1 MSSFIHAGAN
11 KFRRAREWAT
21 PTLKDSAFLTRGV
34 LTPEEFIKAGDEL
47 VYKCPTW
54 SWASGDEKKRK
65 NYLPSDKQ
73 VSSKYE
79 SVVMRTIKYLV
90 KIDFLNLL
98 IESYSMSSNNQ
109 YLVTRNVPCPTRVSV
124 LENSV
129 AIGEE
134 DTAHIEEECGG
145 DDWLVSKM
153 ITPEEHQR
161 RMDQK
166 IEEEFDILDIDE
178 GSDDKKNEVG
188 VDGDGVEKSMEKMTI
203 DGDEKNED
211 EEKDKNVTS
220 EETDVVA
227 DTLKHNEEDEY
238 ADMEEFEDENVIED
252 EAAVSNS
259 VVSTS
264 KTTSKFDN
272 NIMKVR
278 TYDLSI
284 TYDKYYQTPRV
295 WMMGYESSDSS
306 QPLTGEQMLQDV
318 MSDYANRT
326 VTIDPHPHVSGYH
339 ASIHPCQHGAVMKTI
354 VRNLTK
360 AAEDVGGREGEVK
373 APSVEM
379 YLFIFL
385 KFVSSIIPTI
395 NYDFTMEVTASTE
408 K

>member
-1 MSSFIHAGAN
+1 MVNYRKRNMSLLYNIMWLISPYFIIN
-11 KFRRAREWAT
+11 K
-21 PTLKDSAFLTRGV
+21 
-34 LTPEEFIKAGDEL
+34 
-47 VYKCPTW
+47 
-54 SWASGDEKKRK
+54 
-65 NYLPSDKQ
+65 
-73 VSSKYE
+73 
-79 SVVMRTIKYLV
+79 
-90 KIDFLNLL
+90 
-98 IESYSMSSNNQ
+98 Q

-129 AIGEE
+129 AVGEE
-134 DTAHIEEECGG
+134 DTAHIDEECGD

-153 ITPEEHQR
+153 ITPEEHER
-161 RMDQK
+161 RMDKK
-166 IEEEFDILDIDE
+166 IEEEFDILDYE
-178 GSDDKKNEVG
+178 
-188 VDGDGVEKSMEKMTI
+188 
-203 DGDEKNED
+203 
-211 EEKDKNVTS
+211 EEKDGNIVEKEIGGIEKSLEKVNIEKEEVLTDPKN
-220 EETDVVA
+220 DDAA
-227 DTLKHNEEDEY
+227 DDEY
-238 ADMEEFEDENVIED
+238 ADMEEFEDENVMED
-252 EAAVSNS
+252 EAAVSTNTTDKS
-259 VVSTS
+259 SS
-264 KTTSKFDN
+264 NTSKFDN

-295 WMMGYESSDSS
+295 WMMGYDSANTS
-306 QPLTGEQMLQDV
+306 QPLTGDQMLEDV

-326 VTIDPHPHVSGYH
+326 VTIDPHPHISGYH

-360 AAEDVGGREGEVK
+360 AASGSVDGTNDDSEAN

>member
-1 MSSFIHAGAN
+1 MSSYFTAGAN

-21 PTLKDSAFLTRGV
+21 PTLKDSAFLQRGV
-34 LTPEEFIKAGDEL
+34 LTPEEFVKAGDEL

-54 SWASGDEKKRK
+54 SWESGDEKKRK
-65 NYLPSDKQ
+65 KHLPADK
-73 VSSKYE
+73 
-79 SVVMRTIKYLV
+79 
-90 KIDFLNLL
+90 
-98 IESYSMSSNNQ
+98 Q

-129 AIGEE
+129 AVGDE

-145 DDWLVSKM
+145 DDWLVSRM

-161 RMDQK
+161 RIDEK
-166 IEEEFDILDIDE
+166 IEEEFDILDFDGDGDGDGDDNNNESGEKKETGGDKGEE
-178 GSDDKKNEVG
+178 GKDD
-188 VDGDGVEKSMEKMTI
+188 DGVEKSIQKMSI
-203 DGDEKNED
+203 SDEGDATNVHDNNEAVA
-211 EEKDKNVTS
+211 EE
-220 EETDVVA
+220 E
-227 DTLKHNEEDEY
+227 EEDEY
-238 ADMEEFEDENVIED
+238 ADMEEFEDENVMED
-252 EAAVSNS
+252 EAAAPSAGVSD
-259 VVSTS
+259 S
-264 KTTSKFDN
+264 KSNANNFDN

-295 WMMGYESSDSS
+295 WMMGYESADSS
-306 QPLTGEQMLQDV
+306 QPLTGDQMFQDV

-326 VTIDPHPHVSGYH
+326 VTIDPHPHVTGYH

-360 AAEDVGGREGEVK
+360 ATSGESGEIEMDDAR
-373 APSVEM
+373 APTVEM

-395 NYDFTMEVTASTE
+395 NYDFTMDVTASTA

>member
-1 MSSFIHAGAN
+1 M
-11 KFRRAREWAT
+11 
-21 PTLKDSAFLTRGV
+21 
-34 LTPEEFIKAGDEL
+34 
-47 VYKCPTW
+47 
-54 SWASGDEKKRK
+54 
-65 NYLPSDKQ
+65 
-73 VSSKYE
+73 
-79 SVVMRTIKYLV
+79 
-90 KIDFLNLL
+90 
-98 IESYSMSSNNQ
+98 
-109 YLVTRNVPCPTRVSV
+109 SV

-178 GSDDKKNEVG
+178 GSDDKKKEEG
-188 VDGDGVEKSMEKMTI
+188 VDGDDGVEKSMDKMTI
-203 DGDEKNED
+203 DGDEKNEE

-227 DTLKHNEEDEY
+227 ETSNDNEEDEY

-326 VTIDPHPHVSGYH
+326 VTIDPHPHVSGHH

-360 AAEDVGGREGEVK
+360 ASEDVGGQGGEVK